1 MPVYTTYGSLVG
13 SFSPSYY
20 FKLDNASWPVVQDG
34 STAITLAQGGSFA
47 NFTANQTGIVNK
59 CVSSGNT
66 TNYSYFNTSESSS
79 VFTTAYT
86 FAGWVKFNGNNNGTL
101 VGLNNGQTGSNLRQF
116 KIYAQYINGN
126 ILLGYDYRVGTT
138 TTNVEKTT
146 SATTGVWYHVAITV
160 PSTGSTTFYVNGSSI
175 GTDSGLP
182 LISTDFNNLTKGW
195 IGTPSTGNQ
204 DGFSNGY
211 VDEIAVFPSALSAQD
226 VSDLHVWPKSAYPVA
241 APATA
246 SALAVQPALSLGI
259 NLAVDPATASAL
271 SGDHRVSNFNYTKRL
286 SRYLTDTLNV
296 ANYFKFD
303 EPTIQN
309 YGSAGD
315 TEWHITGNYALAT
328 DNEDL
333 GPGNE
338 PYGRFDALST
348 AISVPRATE
357 PLWNEDIENNNFAL
371 GLWINIG
378 SDTGT
383 FFEAIRQSDMTANIE
398 LGLNASGYVFGKIVT
413 STGTTTLTGSTDLRD
428 GLWHLVGLSYNGST
442 MKLYH
447 DDSVT
452 ASGSLTGSI
461 QAIDRVNMLVGFTT
475 PYNVKISTMFVDS
488 TTVIGESEFDEIH
501 TRGSQFITGH
511 AIFPEPKVKIS
522 TSLYDYLDTLTTQSY
537 IKFDGTGA
545 PIDFA
550 NDSTVTWSLNGSAGD
565 ITPSQLSENV
575 FAYKFVDKESFY
587 EANAFGNYG
596 TDKMTAF
603 ALFKVN
609 PSLMNDGGTGVYG
622 SKNAIWS
629 PPSFGTGGLVIGC
642 DDTSYFAYIANSDYS
657 AETFLNSANNTL
669 DSNYHLVVAVKDGTS
684 FKLYLD
690 GKEVASDTLDSSI
703 VLASDPG
710 YGFVG
715 GNEVTWFFQDN
726 TPTEKYIDVVGATAT
741 AFTAQEV
748 FNLYRLALPVD
759 DMTASATFS
768 TPVGL
773 AGFGPTINAAPATAS
788 ALAVDPTQQDTVAP
802 TIAPMTAFITT
813 VTPNFATTAN
823 VTLGDGYF
831 AASALMPTPQTQIG
845 DEHGAAIFIATAEFP
860 MPQIFIP
867 GFYNASPSIA
877 TALFVDPA
885 LASTLG
891 ARVLAQPMTARA
903 FSVTPPAYLSLF
915 DDRWFNRL
923 YAQHRDNPVV
933 PTKTFLH
940 WFTDTSGAV
949 GGTLTNNGASGVNN
963 ATIVGSNATGRSFSV
978 GYNDNQDRKAVRLEN
993 IGFSYSTS
1001 TTPGTNDRGY
1011 TLEMMIKTS
1020 KATQALGTGGWLSDS
1035 GSQSRESQIGLVN
1048 GKLYIMEA
1056 FNRLGDQSVLA
1067 PKNFS
1072 KIAAEGRS
1080 PRIIQATKTNIADG
1094 QWHHVIVQQGFDGRT
1109 QFWINGVL
1117 ELQTYEAGY
1126 AIINVFGYNSADTTL
1141 SSDFYISAYGL
1152 NPQIFLPLTDV
1163 NLNYIAASNSIPI
1176 SVEPMT
1182 ANAVAG
1188 DETKAAGN
1196 RGRALMLYFWS
1207 TLGFGNN
1214 GHVRQPETGLSVLP
1228 LRYTPFDQGLGGEF
1242 DQETWFPF
1250 DTWGTTT
1257 KYADWDVF
1265 PVDVQGLYPSQA
1277 VKRSSYDNIR
1287 IVQNNGG
1294 VTGGNWNY
1302 EISDGFKDEIDN
1314 RRYIDLVNDINL
1326 EEYDAIFFRN
1336 YPDDGIEKDEY
1347 TRTES
1352 VDEYFGIRETTLFE
1366 NFLKG
1371 LRAAVDTGISLFIT
1385 NPQLAVDLK
1394 IIDRVEVVEQLNEVR
1409 AGTVASDPY
1418 SPTRILNSQI
1428 YPVNTGAPFENNLRW
1443 YDNFRNNRH
1452 RVVNVISGLTDDPS
1466 YIWKESLYWSDDAII
1481 TGFDAFDRYWNAYQ
1495 ERPIGLQIGDEFIF
1509 TAEDTNN
1516 RLQAVPFENVK
1527 AGKIVTAF
1535 ASQIRKGTSL
1545 VANPY
1550 ANYATTI
1557 AVSPGEVLDGTQVGG
1572 KIFVSFT
1579 ESLKSS
1585 NMFTPRSY
1593 SAVELKSDYWINKA
1607 YADGSITLQTKN
1619 ELIADQNNIDRKLAA
1634 GTITQ
1639 AQYDEQVYYQQHGA
1653 NIVGALNNYGDVQAD
1668 VIGGLDELLPAGRGK
1683 ASKTRRNVRISSTG
1697 SQFNVTYGTGLPS
1710 FTLQTAS
1717 VYQEAPIYT
1726 PNINDRG
1733 FVWLSDRAFLDGT
1746 VVRPLVATA
1755 TVESPT
1761 AVFVTQKDRTVVVQA
1776 MLATSHLNSA
1786 SGLTPADFNVTALP
1800 MAATGIINEFVRRI
1814 NADPMTASALL
1825 ATNIKTSTVV
1835 MDEVIVYLYHVD
1847 PIVYLREDII
1857 K

>member
-1 MPVYTTYGSLVG
+1 MPYTSYSDLVTNY
-13 SFSPSYY
+13 SPSYY
-20 FKLDNASWPVVQDG
+20 FKLDNSSWPVVNTG
-34 STAITLAQGGSFA
+34 STSITLAQGGSFS

-59 CVSSGNT
+59 CVFSNNT
-66 TNYSYFNTSESSS
+66 NNYSYFNTSESSS
-79 VFTTAYT
+79 IFTTAYT
-86 FAGWVKFNGNNNGTL
+86 FAAWVKFDANNNGTL
-101 VGLNNGQTGSNLRQF
+101 LGLNNGLTGSNLRQF
-116 KIYAQYINGN
+116 KIYSQYINGN
-126 ILLGYDYRVGTT
+126 ILLGYDYRVGTS

-160 PSTGSTTFYVNGSSI
+160 PSTGNTTFYVNGSSI
-175 GTDSGLP
+175 GTDSTLP

-195 IGTPSTGNQ
+195 LGTPSTGNQ
-204 DGFSNGY
+204 DGFNRGY
-211 VDEIAVFPSALSAQD
+211 VDEIAVFPSALSSQNIT
-226 VSDLHVWPKSAYPVA
+226 DLYLWPYSAYPVA

-246 SALAVQPALSLGI
+246 SALAVQPGLSLDKI
-259 NLAVDPATASAL
+259 LAVDPVTASAL
-271 SGDHRVSNFNYTKRL
+271 MPDHRVSNFNYTKRL
-286 SRYLTDTLNV
+286 STYLTDTLNV

-303 EPTIQN
+303 EKTIQN
-309 YGSAGD
+309 YGSAAD
-315 TEWHITGNYALAT
+315 TQWHITGDYKFST
-328 DNEDL
+328 G

-338 PYGRFDALST
+338 PYAQFDALST

-357 PLWNEDIENNNFAL
+357 PFWSEDIENENFTM
-371 GLWINIG
+371 GIWINYSG
-378 SDTGT
+378 SSYGT
-383 FFEAIRQSDMTANIE
+383 IIEVLRQSDMTPNIE
-398 LGLNASGYVFGKIVT
+398 LKLDANGYLNGKIVT
-413 STGTTTLTGSTDLRD
+413 SSSQNTLVGSTDLRD
-428 GLWHLVGLSYNGST
+428 GNWHLIALSYRADTST

-447 DDSVT
+447 DDSVVGT
-452 ASGSLTGSI
+452 GSLSGTI
-461 QAIDRVNMLVGFTT
+461 QAIDRASLNLGFSNN
-475 PYNVKISTMFVDS
+475 YDVKVSSLFIDS
-488 TTVIGESEFDEIH
+488 VATIDETQLDEMY
-501 TRGSQFITGH
+501 TRGTQFIQGH
-511 AIFPEPKVKIS
+511 ASFPEPTVKIS
-522 TSLYDYLDTLTTQSY
+522 TSLYDYLDTLTTLSY

-545 PIDFA
+545 PIDFQ
-550 NDSTVTWSLNGSAGD
+550 NDTSVTWSLNGTAGD
-565 ITPSQLSENV
+565 ITSGHLAENI

-587 EANAFGNYG
+587 ETNAYTDYG
-596 TDKMTAF
+596 TNDRMTAF
-603 ALFKVN
+603 ALFKVDPNLMDEGGEGGGYGNVNLIWN
-609 PSLMNDGGTGVYG
+609 PPQ
-622 SKNAIWS
+622 A
-629 PPSFGTGGLVIGC
+629 GTGGLSIGC
-642 DDTSYFAYIANSDYS
+642 TATEYLAYIANSDYS
-657 AETFLNSANNTL
+657 AEQFLYTS
-669 DSNYHLVVAVKDGTS
+669 DGQVDDQYHLIVAVKDGTS
-684 FKLYLD
+684 FKLYFD
-690 GKEVASDTLDSSI
+690 GKLVDSATLDSSI
-703 VLASDPG
+703 VFTNDTG

-715 GNEVTWFFQDN
+715 GNEVTWFFQD
-726 TPTEKYIDVVGATAT
+726 PGATEKYIDVVGTTKT

-748 FNLYRLALPVD
+748 FNLYRLALPVN
-759 DMTASATFS
+759 DMTASATFQ
-768 TPVGL
+768 TPVGST
-773 AGFGPTINAAPATAS
+773 GFGPTINAAPATAS

-802 TIAPMTAFITT
+802 TIDPMTAFATT
-813 VTPNFATTAN
+813 VTPNFEAISNVSVSADPAT
-823 VTLGDGYF
+823 
-831 AASALMPTPQTQIG
+831 ASALAPTPQTQIG
-845 DEHGAAIFIATAEFP
+845 DEHGAAIFIASAEFP
-860 MPQIFIP
+860 MPQVFIP
-867 GFYNASPSIA
+867 GFYNANPSIA

-891 ARVLAQPMTARA
+891 GLVLAQPMTARA

-915 DDRWFNRL
+915 DDLWFNRL

-978 GYNDNQDRKAVRLEN
+978 GYNDNQDRKAVRLQN

-1001 TTPGTNDRGY
+1001 ATPGTNDRGY
-1011 TLEMMIKTS
+1011 TLEMMIKTT
-1020 KATQALGTGGWLSDS
+1020 KATQALGTGSWLSDS

-1109 QFWINGVL
+1109 QFWVNGVL
-1117 ELQTYEAGY
+1117 ELQTYESGY
-1126 AIINVFGYNSADTTL
+1126 AVINVFGYNSADTTL

-1163 NLNYIAASNSIPI
+1163 NLNYIAASNSVPI
-1176 SVEPMT
+1176 AVEPMT
-1182 ANAVAG
+1182 ADATAG
-1188 DETKAAGN
+1188 ADAKAKGN

-1250 DTWGTTT
+1250 DTWSGPTQ
-1257 KYADWDVF
+1257 YADWDVF
-1265 PVDVQGLYPSQA
+1265 PVDVQGLYPSEV
-1277 VKRSSYDNIR
+1277 VKQSSYDNIR
-1287 IVQNNGG
+1287 RVQNQGG

-1302 EISDGFKDEIDN
+1302 LISDGFKDEIDN

-1326 EEYDAIFFRN
+1326 EDFDAIFFRN

-1347 TRTES
+1347 TRQES

-1394 IIDRVEVVEQLNEVR
+1394 IIDRVEVVEQLNEVK

-1452 RVVNVISGLTDDPS
+1452 RVVNAISGLTDDPS
-1466 YIWKESLYWSDDAII
+1466 YIWKETLYWSDDAIV

-1495 ERPIGLQIGDEFIF
+1495 ERPIGLQVGDEFIF

-1585 NMFTPRSY
+1585 NVFTPRSY
-1593 SAVELKSDYWINKA
+1593 SSVELKSDYWINKA
-1607 YADGSITLQTKN
+1607 YADGSITLQTRN
-1619 ELIADQNNIDRKLAA
+1619 ELLADQDNIDRKLAA

-1639 AQYDEQVYYQQHGA
+1639 AQYDEQVYYQQHGG

-1697 SQFNVTYGTGLPS
+1697 NQFNVTYGTGLPS

-1717 VYQEAPIYT
+1717 IYLEAPIYT

-1733 FVWLSDRAFLDGT
+1733 FVWLSDRVFLDGT

-1755 TVESPT
+1755 TAESPT
-1761 AVFVTQKDRTVVVQA
+1761 AVFVTQKDKTVVVQA
-1776 MLATSHLNSA
+1776 MLATSRLNSA
-1786 SGLTPADFNVTALP
+1786 SGLTPADVNITALP

-1814 NADPMTASALL
+1814 NAEPMTASALL

-1835 MDEVIVYLYHVD
+1835 LDEVIVYLYHVD

>member
-1 MPVYTTYGSLVG
+1 MPVYTTYGSLVT

-34 STAITLAQGGSFA
+34 STSVTLAQGGSFS

-59 CVSSGNT
+59 CISSGNT
-66 TNYSYFNTSESSS
+66 SNFSYFNTSESSS

-86 FAGWVKFNGNNNGTL
+86 FAGWVKFNGNGGGTL
-101 VGLNNGQTGSNLRQF
+101 LGINNGQTGSNLRQF
-116 KIYAQYINGN
+116 KIYAQYINGS
-126 ILLGYDYRVGTT
+126 ILLGYAYNVG
-138 TTNVEKTT
+138 NSGNLGYEKST

-175 GTDSGLP
+175 GTETGG

-195 IGTPSTGNQ
+195 VGVPTTVA
-204 DGFSNGY
+204 DGFANGF
-211 VDEIAVFPSALSAQD
+211 VDELAVFPSALSAQD
-226 VSDLHVWPKSAYPVA
+226 ISDLRIWPLSAYPVTD
-241 APATA
+241 PATA
-246 SALAVQPALSLGI
+246 SAVAVQPALSLGR

-271 SGDHRVSNFNYTKRL
+271 SGDHRVSNFDYTKRL
-286 SRYLTDTLNV
+286 NRYLTDTLNV

-315 TEWHITGNYALAT
+315 TEWHITGNYEFGA
-328 DNEDL
+328 D

-338 PYGRFDALST
+338 PTFNVDTIST
-348 AISVPRATE
+348 AISIPRATE
-357 PLWNEDIENNNFAL
+357 PFWNEDIENENFAL
-371 GLWINIG
+371 GLWIKYDG
-378 SDTGT
+378 ASYGT
-383 FFEAIRQSDMTANIE
+383 FVEVLRQSDMTPNIE
-398 LGLNASGYVFGKIVT
+398 LGLNGDGYLRGKIVT
-413 STGTTTLTGSTDLRD
+413 STSQNTLVGSTDLRD
-428 GLWHLVGLSYNGST
+428 GVWHLIGLSYNGST

-447 DDSVT
+447 DDSV
-452 ASGSLTGSI
+452 ASTGSLSGSI
-461 QAIDRVNMLVGFTT
+461 QAIDRASLSLGFTDSYLVT
-475 PYNVKISTMFVDS
+475 FSTLFIDS
-488 TTVIGESEFDEIH
+488 ATTIGESQFDEIYS
-501 TRGSQFITGH
+501 RGTQVIQ
-511 AIFPEPKVKIS
+511 ANAYFPEPKVKIS

-545 PIDFA
+545 PIDFGNA
-550 NDSTVTWSLNGSAGD
+550 TTVTWSLNGSAGD
-565 ITPSQLSENV
+565 ITPNQSAENI

-587 EANAFGNYG
+587 ETNAFGNYG
-596 TDKMTAF
+596 ADKMTAF

-609 PSLMNDGGTGVYG
+609 PSLMDDGGTGNGYG
-622 SKNAIWS
+622 SQNAIWM
-629 PPSFGTGGLVIGC
+629 PPSFGTGGLIIGC
-642 DDTSYFAYIANSDYS
+642 DDTSYFAYIANADYS

-669 DSNYHLVVAVKDGTS
+669 DSNWHLVVAVKDGTS

-690 GKEVASDTLDSSI
+690 GKQVASDTLHSSI

-715 GNEVTWFFQDN
+715 GNEVTYFFQDN

-748 FNLYRLALPVD
+748 FNLYRLALPAD
-759 DMTASATFS
+759 NMTASATFQ

-773 AGFGPTINAAPATAS
+773 AGFGPTINAAPSTAS

-802 TIAPMTAFITT
+802 TIAPMTAFVTT
-813 VTPNFATTAN
+813 VTPNFAAISN
-823 VTLGDGYF
+823 VSVSAAPST
-831 AASALMPTPQTQIG
+831 ASALFVMPQAQIG
-845 DEHGAAIFIATAEFP
+845 ENHGAAIFIATAQFP

-877 TALFVDPA
+877 TALFVQPA
-885 LASTLG
+885 LVNTLG

-923 YAQHRDNPVV
+923 YAQHRDNTVV
-933 PTKTFLH
+933 PLKTFLH

-1072 KIAAEGRS
+1072 KIAAEGRA

-1207 TLGFGNN
+1207 TAGFGYNS
-1214 GHVRQPETGLSVLP
+1214 HLRRPETGLSVLP

-1242 DQETWFPF
+1242 DYETWFPF

-1265 PVDVQGLYPSQA
+1265 PVDVEGLYPSQA

-1287 IVQNNGG
+1287 RVQNQGG

-1336 YPDDGIEKDEY
+1336 YPDDGIEKDAY

-1366 NFLKG
+1366 NFLKS

-1394 IIDRVEVVEQLNEVR
+1394 IIDRVEVVEQLDEVR
-1409 AGTVASDPY
+1409 SGNVPSDPY
-1418 SPTRILNSQI
+1418 SPTRILNSGI

-1443 YDNFRNNRH
+1443 YDTFRNNRH
-1452 RVVNVISGLTDDPS
+1452 RLVNAIPGLTDDPS
-1466 YIWKESLYWSDDAII
+1466 YIWKETLYWSDDAII
-1481 TGFDAFDRYWNAYQ
+1481 TGFDAFDRYWNAYE
-1495 ERPIGLQIGDEFIF
+1495 ERPIGLQVGDEFIF

-1535 ASQIRKGTSL
+1535 ASQIRKGTLL
-1545 VANPY
+1545 VTNPY

-1585 NMFTPRSY
+1585 NMYTPRSY
-1593 SAVELKSDYWINKA
+1593 SAIELKSDYWINKA
-1607 YADGSITLQTKN
+1607 YADGSITLETKN
-1619 ELIADQNNIDRKLAA
+1619 ELIADQDNIDRKLAA

-1639 AQYDEQVYYQQHGA
+1639 AQYNEQVYYQQHGG
-1653 NIVGALNNYGDVQAD
+1653 NIVGALNNYGDVQANL
-1668 VIGGLDELLPAGRGK
+1668 IGGLDELLPAGKGK

-1697 SQFNVTYGTGLPS
+1697 NQFNVTYGTGLPT

-1717 VYQEAPIYT
+1717 VYPEAPIYT

-1733 FVWLSDRAFLDGT
+1733 FVWLSDRAFLEGT

-1755 TVESPT
+1755 TAESPT

-1776 MLATSHLNSA
+1776 MLATSRLNSA
-1786 SGLTPADFNVTALP
+1786 SGLTPADVNVTALP

-1835 MDEVIVYLYHVD
+1835 LDEVIVYLYHVD